1 MKVKLLNLQNSKSE
15 TIEISD
21 KILKQKINYKLIKSV
36 IDWQLNHLKP
46 RVAKT
51 KQKNEIKGSTKKIVP
66 QKGSGGARH
75 ASRKAPIFVGGGVAH
90 GPKGAVYKIKK
101 INKKVRKLALAHTLS
116 KKNLDKNLY
125 VLSDVKKE
133 IKKTKEFNTFLK
145 KNNLLN
151 VVIISDNE
159 TQKNI
164 NKSARNIKNLKII
177 NDAGAN
183 IYDMIKYKNVLLT
196 QTSVKNLEKRIL
208 NEKN

>member
-15 TIEISD
+15 TIEIFD

-46 RVAKT
+46 RTAKT

-164 NKSARNIKNLKII
+164 NKSARNIKDLKII

>member
-1 MKVKLLNLQNSKSE
+1 MKLPLLKIDGSKNSS
-15 TIEISD
+15 IELSD
-21 KILKQKINYKLIKSV
+21 KLIKLKINYKLIKSV

-46 RVAKT
+46 RTAKT

-116 KKNLDKNLY
+116 KKNSDKNLF
-125 VLSDVKKE
+125 VLTDVKKE
-133 IKKTKEFNTFLK
+133 IKKTKEFNNFLK

-151 VVIISDNE
+151 VIIISDLE
-159 TQKNI
+159 TLKNI
-164 NKSARNIKNLKII
+164 NKSARNIKDLKII

-183 IYDMIKYKNVLLT
+183 IYDMMKFKNVLLT
-196 QTSVKNLEKRIL
+196 QSSVKNLEKRIL

>member
-1 MKVKLLNLQNSKSE
+1 M
-15 TIEISD
+15 
-21 KILKQKINYKLIKSV
+21 
-36 IDWQLNHLKP
+36 
-46 RVAKT
+46 
-51 KQKNEIKGSTKKIVP
+51 
-66 QKGSGGARH
+66 
-75 ASRKAPIFVGGGVAH
+75 
-90 GPKGAVYKIKK
+90 
-101 INKKVRKLALAHTLS
+101 
-116 KKNLDKNLY
+116 
-125 VLSDVKKE
+125 
-133 IKKTKEFNTFLK
+133 K

>member
-1 MKVKLLNLQNSKSE
+1 MKVKLLNFENTKSE

-46 RVAKT
+46 RTAKT

-90 GPKGAVYKIKK
+90 GPKGAVYKVKK
-101 INKKVRKLALAHTLS
+101 INKKIRKLALVHTLS
-116 KKNLDKNLY
+116 KKNSDNNLF

-133 IKKTKEFNTFLK
+133 IKKTKEFNNFLI

-151 VVIISDNE
+151 VIIISDIA
-159 TQKNI
+159 TLKNI

-183 IYDMIKYKNVLLT
+183 IYDMMKYKNVLLT

>member
-46 RVAKT
+46 RTAKT

-90 GPKGAVYKIKK
+90 DPKGAVYKIKK